1 MADDTFRPRRP
12 ITDEEVNRN
21 GPSENQEMLNRMA
34 EVRQQATDE
43 NSNARPEALSDGE
56 RALEVNGPVPPAF
69 QAALARRQQNQ
80 TAPQEPAKGRAR
92 PRQDPPRMSQVP
104 ETPNSPQLRVTGSN
118 KLEELLAVVQ
128 SKTSVYEPVELPSKG
143 RFYDGV
149 DGPQDGVVH
158 LRPMTGEEEE
168 ILATPRFVRKGQAIN
183 MIFRRCMQENYN
195 PQNFITP
202 DRTYLLIYLRG
213 ISYTPEYDVEIKCT
227 ECDAKFATVVDLN
240 SLYVDPCPSDFG
252 ADNLRG
258 VLPTTGLSYTFRL
271 SRGADEQEIQEHRD
285 RKMRGFDTAGQADDT
300 LLYRT
305 AQLVESIEGLTDKHE
320 LIQLLKRLPINDV
333 AHLRNTVNNPP
344 FGVDTNVEINCPSCL
359 ADFTVDLPLEA
370 NFFFPKERTEI
381 EPL

>member
-1 MADDTFRPRRP
+1 
-12 ITDEEVNRN
+12 
-21 GPSENQEMLNRMA
+21 
-34 EVRQQATDE
+34 
-43 NSNARPEALSDGE
+43 
-56 RALEVNGPVPPAF
+56 
-69 QAALARRQQNQ
+69 
-80 TAPQEPAKGRAR
+80 
-92 PRQDPPRMSQVP
+92 MSQVP

-370 NFFFPKERTEI
+370 NFFFPRRKTTNQT
-381 EPL
+381 PA

>member
-1 MADDTFRPRRP
+1 
-12 ITDEEVNRN
+12 
-21 GPSENQEMLNRMA
+21 
-34 EVRQQATDE
+34 
-43 NSNARPEALSDGE
+43 
-56 RALEVNGPVPPAF
+56 
-69 QAALARRQQNQ
+69 
-80 TAPQEPAKGRAR
+80 
-92 PRQDPPRMSQVP
+92 
-104 ETPNSPQLRVTGSN
+104 
-118 KLEELLAVVQ
+118 
-128 SKTSVYEPVELPSKG
+128 
-143 RFYDGV
+143 
-149 DGPQDGVVH
+149 
-158 LRPMTGEEEE
+158 
-168 ILATPRFVRKGQAIN
+168 
-183 MIFRRCMQENYN
+183 
-195 PQNFITP
+195 
-202 DRTYLLIYLRG
+202 
-213 ISYTPEYDVEIKCT
+213 VEIKCT

-370 NFFFPKERTEI
+370 NFFFPRRKTTNQT
-381 EPL
+381 PA